1 MSFALL
7 GTLFT
12 ILLAMVMG
20 YAITTIIGIGATF
33 FFTKFFPQMVMKDG
47 SLRNIYRMLNLAW
60 WTVAALLGGGVVA
73 MITDWH
79 PLLVVFLTA
88 SALFAVMVKSAI
100 DVVKKDLLD
109 YEVIVAACAFCG
121 MIVGGALHLL

>member
-1 MSFALL
+1 MSIALL

-47 SLRNIYRMLNLAW
+47 SLLVSDDTGK
-60 WTVAALLGGGVVA
+60 TVWRVA
-73 MITDWH
+73 YTG
-79 PLLVVFLTA
+79 
-88 SALFAVMVKSAI
+88 K
-100 DVVKKDLLD
+100 
-109 YEVIVAACAFCG
+109 
-121 MIVGGALHLL
+121 